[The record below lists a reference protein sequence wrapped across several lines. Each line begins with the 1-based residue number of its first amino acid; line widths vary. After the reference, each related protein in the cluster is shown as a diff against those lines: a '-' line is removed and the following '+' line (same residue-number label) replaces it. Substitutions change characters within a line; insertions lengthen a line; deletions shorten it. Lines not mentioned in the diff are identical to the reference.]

1 MHVCLASAVMP
12 WRSLALGLLRPDF
25 VRLGFLRFG
34 LLHLGPLRFTPYGLC
49 AASGLVV
56 SMALV
61 RRCAGRSEMDPEAAW
76 DAGVFAIFSCFLA
89 SRLLLAMQ
97 SPVAFA
103 HYPLLLLG
111 LPSLTLGGLLLAG
124 GMTALYLRHKHLSIR
139 PLLDTLATP
148 AATLAAFLELGHLGE
163 GSQPG
168 MPTTL
173 PWGVPAEGAPASL
186 RVHPLAFYGV
196 FVAALLAIYLWK
208 SLPPRFS
215 GEVGA
220 FGLVLG
226 GGATFALNM
235 LSAPYPSLGVTWL
248 EPAQWVSLAAMV
260 AGALLWAFAPRTRG
274 LEPSGTGPVFHE
286 FSEPFGPEASE
297 APHPSKPL
305 HMEVH

>member
-1 MHVCLASAVMP
+1 MHVCLASAVTS
-12 WRSLALGLLRPDF
+12 WRSLPAGLLRMEGL
-25 VRLGFLRFG
+25 RLGNLR
-34 LLHLGPLRFTPYGLC
+34 LGPLRFTPYGLC
-49 AASGLVV
+49 AASGLVA

-61 RRCAGRSEMDPEAAW
+61 QRCSGRSGMDPEAAW
-76 DAGVFAIFSCFLA
+76 DAGVLAIFSCFLS
-89 SRLLLAMQ
+89 SRLLLALQ
-97 SPVAFA
+97 SPAASA
-103 HYPLLLLG
+103 HHPLLVLG

-124 GMTALYLRHKHLSIR
+124 GMTALYLRYERLPIL
-139 PLLDTLATP
+139 PLLDTLAAP
-148 AATLAAFLELGHLGE
+148 AATLAVFLELGHLFE

-173 PWGVPAEGAPASL
+173 PWGIPAEGAPNSL
-186 RVHPLAFYGV
+186 RVQPLAFYGV
-196 FVAALLAIYLWK
+196 FVAVLLALLLWK

-235 LSAPYPSLGVTWL
+235 LAAPVPSAGATWL

-260 AGALLWAFAPRTRG
+260 AGALLWTFAPRTRA
-274 LEPSGTGPVFHE
+274 LKSSGTGPVFNE